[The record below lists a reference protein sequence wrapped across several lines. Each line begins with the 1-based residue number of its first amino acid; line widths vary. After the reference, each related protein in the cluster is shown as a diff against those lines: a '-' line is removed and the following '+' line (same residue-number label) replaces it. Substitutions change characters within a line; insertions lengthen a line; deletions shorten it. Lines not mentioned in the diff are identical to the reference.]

1 MIGRLLPL
9 AVFAALV
16 GLLLFGIQWNLHHEM
31 TDVPSP
37 LIDKPVPDFSLPL
50 LNDPTKLVTR
60 KDLLGKPYL
69 LNVFGSWCPTC
80 QEEHPILS
88 SQIKPLGL
96 RLIGLDWRDP
106 PEAGQ
111 QWLRQFG
118 NPYETVL
125 NDASGSA
132 GVDFGVYGAPE
143 TFLVDAKGII
153 RYKRTGMLTH
163 ENIQTEL
170 LPAIRKLGAAP

>member
-1 MIGRLLPL
+1 MIARLLPL

-16 GLLLFGIQWNLHHEM
+16 GLLLFGIHWNQHHEM

-50 LNDPTKLVTR
+50 LNDPTHLVSR

-69 LNVFGSWCPTC
+69 INVFGSWCPTC
-80 QEEHPILS
+80 QEEHPVLS
-88 SQIKPLGL
+88 SQIKPLGV
-96 RLIGLDWRDP
+96 RLVGLDWRDT

-143 TFLVDAKGII
+143 TFLVDAHGMI
-153 RYKRTGMLTH
+153 RYKRTGMLTR
-163 ENIQTEL
+163 ENIQDEL